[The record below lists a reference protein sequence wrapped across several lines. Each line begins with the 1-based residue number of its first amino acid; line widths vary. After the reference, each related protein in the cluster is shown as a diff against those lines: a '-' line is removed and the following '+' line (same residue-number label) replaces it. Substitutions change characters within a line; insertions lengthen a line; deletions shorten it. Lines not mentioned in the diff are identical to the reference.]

1 MTDNKPKYTNEELV
15 ELMDRIIYIENSAIS
30 YYWNSLQADERI
42 SKEKLS
48 SKLKQIR
55 EILGRQVQPER
66 NEISQKERDEV
77 GLGEKKYILQ
87 DVEQPKPDNDE
98 LVRRLDEFERKS
110 KAGMTILDIHM
121 FEEIRL
127 KLLQQSK
134 PKITRGEITEWVEIS
149 NREYEAAISH
159 IINCLKSKGVEVGE

>member
-1 MTDNKPKYTNEELV
+1 MTDKKDTTKEL
-15 ELMDRIIYIENSAIS
+15 IEFLDDTIDYLGLYSPDKDGMIHTGFTVNQIT
-30 YYWNSLQADERI
+30 
-42 SKEKLS
+42 
-48 SKLKQIR
+48 KLKQIR

-134 PKITRGEITEWVEIS
+134 PTVTREET
-149 NREYEAAISH
+149 
-159 IINCLKSKGVEVGE
+159 

>member
-1 MTDNKPKYTNEELV
+1 MTDKKDTTKEL
-15 ELMDRIIYIENSAIS
+15 IEFLDDTIDYLGLYSPDKDGMIHTGFTVNQIT
-30 YYWNSLQADERI
+30 
-42 SKEKLS
+42 
-48 SKLKQIR
+48 KLKQIR

-134 PKITRGEITEWVEIS
+134 PKITREEITEWVEIS